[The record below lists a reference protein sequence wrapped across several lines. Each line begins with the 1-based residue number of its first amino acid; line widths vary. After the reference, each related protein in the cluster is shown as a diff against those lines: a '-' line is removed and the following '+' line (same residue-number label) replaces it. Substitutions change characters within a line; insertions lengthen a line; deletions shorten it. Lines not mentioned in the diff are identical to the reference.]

1 MRRAV
6 GGVGSL
12 TRRAHWRHCSTEGV
26 LSETDA
32 WIDFYVTAGGA
43 SAVVLGLLFVA
54 LSINRHEIAAEP
66 HRAGEAR
73 QASFALVSVLILS
86 LIMLIP
92 EQSSAALGAELLAGA
107 LVNLGIVIPRQVRR
121 VKSSAP
127 EHRRG
132 HALRIA
138 VYNGALLCVIATGS
152 SLIAGA
158 ASALYVLVPAVIG
171 FTLLALV
178 NSWNLALLG
187 TRPLSPR

>member
-1 MRRAV
+1 M
-6 GGVGSL
+6 
-12 TRRAHWRHCSTEGV
+12 TRD
-26 LSETDA
+26 SEA
-32 WIDFYVTAGGA
+32 WVDFYVTAGA
-43 SAVVLGLLFVA
+43 AAAVVLGLLFVA

-73 QASFALVSVLILS
+73 QASFSLVSVLILS

-92 EQSSAALGAELLAGA
+92 EQSTSALGAELLAGA
-107 LVNLGIVIPRQVRR
+107 LVDFAIVIPRQVRR
-121 VKSSAP
+121 VKDSAP

-138 VYNGALLCVIATGS
+138 VYNGALLCVVATGLS
-152 SLIAGA
+152 SIAGA
-158 ASALYVLVPAVIG
+158 GSALYVLVPAVIA
-171 FTLLALV
+171 FMLLAIV

>member
-1 MRRAV
+1 
-6 GGVGSL
+6 
-12 TRRAHWRHCSTEGV
+12 
-26 LSETDA
+26 
-32 WIDFYVTAGGA
+32 VTAGGA
-43 SAVVLGLLFVA
+43 AAVLLGLLFVA

-66 HRAGEAR
+66 HRAGELR
-73 QASFALVSVLILS
+73 QASFSLVSVLVLS

-92 EQSSAALGAELLAGA
+92 EQSTAALGAELLAGA
-107 LVNLGIVIPRQVRR
+107 FVNLSIVIPRQVRR

-138 VYNGALLCVIATGS
+138 VYNSALLCVIAAGL
-152 SLIAGA
+152 SLVAGA
-158 ASALYVLVPAVIG
+158 ASGLYVLVPAVIA

-178 NSWNLALLG
+178 NSWNLTLLG